1 MPLFQYFRKTDLEPD
16 HVHGSLMNNFP
27 ENTTAQEVDSFRE
40 SLSIACLKK
49 AIHGNGPE
57 KYVCKISNSSEK
69 CNSIAI
75 TLFRMMGSKKAPHTS
90 FSPVT
95 PTNVGIRPQIFLTF
109 KISMPYLV
117 PIQNY

>member
-1 MPLFQYFRKTDLEPD
+1 MPLFHYFRKFDLEPD
-16 HVHGSLMNNFP
+16 YVHGSLMNNLP
-27 ENTTAQEVDSFRE
+27 KNITAQEVESFRE

-49 AIHGNGPE
+49 VIHGNGPE

-75 TLFRMMGSKKAPHTS
+75 TLFRMVGSKKAPHTS

-95 PTNVGIRPQIFLTF
+95 ATNVGISPQIFLTF

-117 PIQNY
+117 PVPNY